1 MHSQNKL
8 NQLKQNNIMKKFI
21 MLEVSVQVD
30 TDLENVNDIVDN
42 LEINVNGDDVVEVTS
57 SQVENF
63 YKFDA

>member
-1 MHSQNKL
+1 
-8 NQLKQNNIMKKFI
+8 MKKFI

-42 LEINVNGDDVVEVTS
+42 LEINIEGDDVVEVTS
-57 SQVENF
+57 KQVENF